1 MAWRP
6 DPGLEGGGPV
16 TEQPIMELIPGGY
29 RCHFPDETSLEALDV
44 DRDQFGRLFVTLAA
58 FHAVQVVH
66 RARVNL
72 WDQGAQRDF
81 HRGFASLNGH
91 INWRAR
97 MTSLTDGILQA
108 VRQPD
113 PSTEDGE
120 DAATSEVEAWPTLSS

>member
-1 MAWRP
+1 M
-6 DPGLEGGGPV
+6 

-29 RCHFPDETSLEALDV
+29 LCHFPEEMSLEALDV

-58 FHAVQVVH
+58 FHGGQLVH

-72 WDQGAQRDF
+72 WDQGPQRDF
-81 HRGFASLNGH
+81 HRGVASLNGH